1 MTQGLVEE
9 GVAPASREDHLLR
22 RSFVR
27 FLRAEGIS
35 PTTVQRYEL
44 SVRQFQEFAQRM
56 GFPLQVTRE
65 HVAHFLEWRLQGHAS
80 NTARNDY
87 MALSRYLKWLLEEG
101 EIRDNP
107 MLHVK
112 PPPLRENLPRPY
124 TADEVRAMLRVCQ
137 GKDPQSLR
145 DRAIILVLVDTGLRA
160 SEFCSLKVSD
170 VNLDG
175 EHIIV
180 RGKRGKERLVRLG
193 YKAQTAVDRYLRHR
207 RSHLSDLW
215 VGRGGQPLGPNGLFQ
230 LIERVA
236 GRAGVANP
244 GVHRFRHTAATW
256 MRDRGIQ
263 TQELMYLL
271 GWSTHKMAERYTHS
285 TGAERALRAHR
296 EYSPAD
302 NLAP

>member
-1 MTQGLVEE
+1 MTQGLVE
-9 GVAPASREDHLLR
+9 VRAAPARREDDLLR
-22 RSFVR
+22 RSFIR

-44 SVRQFQEFAQRM
+44 SVRQFQEFAHHM

-65 HVAHFLEWRLQGHAS
+65 HVAHFLERRRQDHAA

-87 MALSRYLKWLLEEG
+87 MALSRYFKWLVEEG
-101 EIRDNP
+101 EVRENP
-107 MLHVK
+107 MIHVK
-112 PPPLRENLPRPY
+112 PPPLQEHLPRPY

-160 SEFCSLKVSD
+160 SEFCSLKVAD
-170 VNLDG
+170 VDLNA

-193 YKAQTAVDRYLRHR
+193 YKAQAAIDRYLRHR
-207 RSHLSDLW
+207 RSHLPDLW
-215 VGRGGQPLGPNGLFQ
+215 LGRRGEPLQPNGLFQ
-230 LIERVA
+230 LIERIA
-236 GRAGVANP
+236 KRAGVANP

-256 MRDRGIQ
+256 MRDKGIQ

-296 EYSPAD
+296 QYSPAD
-302 NLAP
+302 NLAL